1 MIKLLDFGLASKWDT
16 TGSVNCRAYDV
27 MAASFMLN
35 DLLTNGTQK
44 EYLEYWFKDP
54 PVDYYQ
60 ETYKLVSE
68 DKVIQGI
75 FDLAWTVKGE
85 DGSQEYVMDEMLQYI
100 HDKHFIE
107 Q

>member
-1 MIKLLDFGLASKWDT
+1 MIKLLDFGHALQLGID
-16 TGSVNCRAYDV
+16 VNCQAYDILG
-27 MAASFMLN
+27 ATFMLN
-35 DLLTNGTQK
+35 DLLTNGTKK
-44 EYLEYWFKDP
+44 EYVGYSFMNPSDDYFKKKYK
-54 PVDYYQ
+54 PVN
-60 ETYKLVSE
+60 E

-85 DGSQEYVMDEMLQYI
+85 NGSQAYVMDEMLQYI